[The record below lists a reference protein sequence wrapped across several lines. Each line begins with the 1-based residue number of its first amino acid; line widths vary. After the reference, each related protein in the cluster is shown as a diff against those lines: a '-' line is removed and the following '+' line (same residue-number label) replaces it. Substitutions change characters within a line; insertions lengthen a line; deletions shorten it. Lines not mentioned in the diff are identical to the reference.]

1 VKAIDSGYIKS
12 CHDLSEGG
20 LAVAAAETAFSG
32 GYGMDLRLK
41 NVPRTGKMSRNDFLL
56 FSESNSRFLVEVP
69 EKRREDFE
77 ASMKGN
83 VYAAI
88 GRVKKD
94 CYLSMYGLNDKKVV
108 DAGLAELRNRW
119 KSALGG

>member
-1 VKAIDSGYIKS
+1 
-12 CHDLSEGG
+12 
-20 LAVAAAETAFSG
+20 LAVAAAEMAFSG

-41 NVPRTGKMSRNDFLL
+41 NVPRTGKMGRNDFLL

-69 EKRREDFE
+69 EKHGEDFE
-77 ASMKGN
+77 VLMKGN

-94 CYLSMYGLNDKKVV
+94 SYLSVYGLNNEKVV
-108 DAGLAELRNRW
+108 DASLAQLRNRW
-119 KSALGG
+119 KSGLGG